1 MQILEFFYRFVYNY
15 NKMVNKGF
23 TNTFNF
29 FVDTINSLQ
38 EASNRT
44 HNTKRFET
52 DYTKSF
58 ETDSLKRI
66 EDSIAFIHKKSP
78 NFDSDLKSLRDEL
91 VEIRKD
97 ALKLTAFFATNP
109 ASFRSVSLIDNLIL
123 DLDLELKSRAH
134 KSTTTQ
140 AKDSDPKTPK
150 SEKVKIFQSAFA
162 KTVEDQMNEF
172 LSKNNISIIRTMQ
185 NTDGGNI
192 CITIFYREK

>member
-1 MQILEFFYRFVYNY
+1 
-15 NKMVNKGF
+15 MVNKGF

-38 EASNRT
+38 EVSNRRT
-44 HNTKRFET
+44 YN
-52 DYTKSF
+52 TKSF

-78 NFDSDLKSLRDEL
+78 TFDSDLKSLRNEL

-97 ALKLTAFFATNP
+97 ATKLTTFFATNP
-109 ASFRSVSLIDNLIL
+109 ASFRSVSLVDNLIL
-123 DLDLELKSRAH
+123 DLDLELTNRARLEADKKDRNFIFNIDGVG
-134 KSTTTQ
+134 KSTTD
-140 AKDSDPKTPK
+140 KDPKTPK

-162 KTVEDQMNEF
+162 KTVEDQMNDF